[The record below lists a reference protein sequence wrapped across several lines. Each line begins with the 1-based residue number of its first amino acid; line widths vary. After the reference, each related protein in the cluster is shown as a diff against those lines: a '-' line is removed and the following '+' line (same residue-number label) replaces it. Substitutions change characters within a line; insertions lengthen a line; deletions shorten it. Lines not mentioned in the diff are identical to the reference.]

1 MEDKLR
7 LAISP
12 CQNDTFMFDALING
26 RIDTEG
32 LSFDVK
38 YLDIEELNRG
48 VVERVPDFSKIS
60 CAVLPMIAQELE
72 DEVINQH
79 IALFV
84 NQYSLSL
91 GESGR
96 TAIRFLTGE

>member
-1 MEDKLR
+1 MHE
-7 LAISP
+7 
-12 CQNDTFMFDALING
+12 
-26 RIDTEG
+26 
-32 LSFDVK
+32 
-38 YLDIEELNRG
+38 
-48 VVERVPDFSKIS
+48 
-60 CAVLPMIAQELE
+60 QELE

-84 NQYSLSL
+84 NQYSLSF